1 MLEGVTETVYGRDAA
16 SANRLATVGGSVAI
30 AAAAETPLT
39 LASANEYA
47 YITYLRADCTVIGV
61 AGGTWRLRIGLAGT
75 TVLYLQMP
83 IPAAPVGT
91 SYCWP
96 FPVPWKTSAHGGVFT
111 LEPSVATMGTWQFFC
126 NGFHSSV

>member
-1 MLEGVTETVYGRDAA
+1 MLEGLTQTIYGRDAA
-16 SANRLATVGGSVAI
+16 HCVRLATVGGSLTL
-30 AAAAETPLT
+30 AAAAETALT
-39 LASANEYA
+39 VGSANEYA
-47 YITYLRADCTVIGV
+47 YLTYLRADCTVIGTT
-61 AGGTWRLRIGLAGT
+61 GGTWRLRIGLAGA

-96 FPVPWKTSAHGGVFT
+96 FPVPWKTAAQGGVFT
-111 LEPSVATMGTWQFFC
+111 LEPSVATMGTWQFMC